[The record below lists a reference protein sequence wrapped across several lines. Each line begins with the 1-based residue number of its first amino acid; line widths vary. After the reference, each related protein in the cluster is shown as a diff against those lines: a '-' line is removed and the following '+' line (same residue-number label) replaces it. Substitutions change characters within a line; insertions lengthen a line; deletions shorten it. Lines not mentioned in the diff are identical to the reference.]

1 MNFQEK
7 DGWDSLSSI
16 NGKVSGTT
24 WLKTLIPSIMNRD
37 EENEGNDDD
46 SRDPLVKNHPNMLIP
61 SLELKIF
68 RENPNPDLSGVVPFG
83 PFHDHVLGYWK
94 ESLKRPEKILFLKYE
109 DMKRDP
115 RGQVKNSASFLGRPF
130 VNEEGL
136 EKVLW
141 RCSLER
147 LKNLEVNKSGIDP
160 WEWLAY
166 KSYFR
171 LGLVGD
177 WKNNLSTEMK
187 QRLDEIQA
195 RSWKDLVWI
204 FES

>member
-1 MNFQEK
+1 MLP
-7 DGWDSLSSI
+7 DS
-16 NGKVSGTT
+16 
-24 WLKTLIPSIMNRD
+24 
-37 EENEGNDDD
+37 
-46 SRDPLVKNHPNMLIP
+46 VKNSACKIVYITREPKDTFVSFWHF
-61 SLELKIF
+61 LKAKFSPLLVQYSIDEAF
-68 RENPNPDLSGVVPFG
+68 QRFSEGVVPFG